1 MAAKKVYKSA
11 KKSTKTPA
19 TSKAKSV
26 AKKQSPTPAAT
37 VTATNTSSS
46 NSKSYKDYI
55 TQALIELKGGRKGVS
70 RIALKK
76 HLRENNPSIAKN
88 NNFDHF
94 FNLAIRKGVSDSI
107 FEQPKGPSGT
117 IKLVKKQSSP
127 TPSASASTAST
138 KTAKKPV
145 KTAAAA
151 AAAAPAAKPVK
162 KTAPTTK
169 KTSKP
174 AKPTPTAS
182 AASTP
187 TYKVM
192 VIQGVDSLN
201 QGKGS
206 SRIALKKY
214 VKGQYIKQNGGK
226 EPTNFDY
233 NFNKTIKK
241 AVDDGYLSQPK
252 GPSGLVKILKKGKTF
267 VSVA

>member
-1 MAAKKVYKSA
+1 MAAKKVYKSQ

-19 TSKAKSV
+19 TSKPKQPATTKKS
-26 AKKQSPTPAAT
+26 SPTP
-37 VTATNTSSS
+37 S
-46 NSKSYKDYI
+46 NSSKSYKEYI
-55 TQALIELKGGRKGVS
+55 TEALTELKGGRKGVS

-76 HLRENNPSIAKN
+76 HLKENNPSIAKN

-94 FNLAIRKGVSDSI
+94 FNLAIKKGVTDGF

-117 IKLVKKQSSP
+117 LKLVKKSTSP
-127 TPSASASTAST
+127 SPSVKKVSTPAKKVVKKTVAPAPVKKSVKKVT
-138 KTAKKPV
+138 KTAH
-145 KTAAAA
+145 A
-151 AAAAPAAKPVK
+151 
-162 KTAPTTK
+162 
-169 KTSKP
+169 TS
-174 AKPTPTAS
+174 
-182 AASTP
+182 STP

-214 VKGQYIKQNGGK
+214 VKGEYLKKNGGK
-226 EPTNFDY
+226 EPTNFDS
-233 NFNKTIKK
+233 NFNKTVKK

-267 VSVA
+267 VSAA